1 MKRFLMTDSKNK
13 DLSKRPNMN
22 KQSPVERIKNF
33 NEVAL
38 GLTQEQAVKEAKR
51 CLQCKDPKCIR
62 GCPVEINIPLFIK
75 FIKER
80 EFNRAIEVIKERD
93 NIPAITGR
101 VCPQETQC
109 EDLCILEKLGEPI
122 AIGALER
129 FVSDYEAK
137 TKTQNIS
144 KLKKKKTRKKIA
156 VIGSGPA
163 GLTAA
168 GDLSKL
174 GYKVTIFEALHKS
187 GGVLTYGIPEFRM
200 PKEIVRSE
208 VEYIKRLGVE
218 IKTNII
224 IGKTLTIKDLFNLG
238 YDAIFVGSGAGSPH
252 FLGINGE
259 NLIGVYSSNEFL
271 TRVNLMKAY
280 LFPKY
285 HTPIKIGNKTIVIG
299 GGNVAMDS
307 ARTSLRLGSDV
318 YVIYRRTEKEM
329 PARIEEI
336 NNAKEEGVKLRIL
349 TGPVKILG
357 DEKGRVKALECIKM
371 RLAQPDETGRKRPIV
386 IPGSNFSMDC
396 DTVIIAIGQ
405 APNPLISN
413 STRGLETDDK
423 GYLIVDKNGRT
434 SIKGVWAAGD
444 IVRGSGTVIEAM
456 GRARKA
462 VIDINKYLSQN
473 AKDKKI

>member
-1 MKRFLMTDSKNK
+1 MTDANNK
-13 DLSKRPNMN
+13 GLSKRPNMN
-22 KQSPVERIKNF
+22 KQPPVERIKNF

-38 GLTQEQAVKEAKR
+38 GLTQEQAIKEAER
-51 CLQCKDPKCIR
+51 CLQCKDPKCIE

-80 EFNRAIEVIKERD
+80 RFNQAIEVIKEKD

-109 EDLCILEKLGEPI
+109 EVVCVLKKLGEPI

-129 FVSDYEAK
+129 YVSDYESK
-137 TKTQNIS
+137 IKSQKIS
-144 KLKKKKTRKKIA
+144 KIKKKKIGKKIA

-174 GYKVTIFEALHKS
+174 GYKVTIFEALHEP

-200 PKEIVRSE
+200 PKRIVRSE
-208 VEYIKRLGVE
+208 VEYIKRLGAE
-218 IKTNII
+218 IKKNTI
-224 IGKTLTIKDLFNLG
+224 IGKILTIKELFHLG
-238 YDAIFVGSGAGSPH
+238 YDAIFIGSGAGAPH

-271 TRVNLMKAY
+271 TRTNLMKAY

-285 HTPIKIGNKTIVIG
+285 HTPIKIGKKTIVIG
-299 GGNVAMDS
+299 GGNVAMDA

-318 YVIYRRTEKEM
+318 CVIYRRTEKEM

-336 NNAKEEGVKLRIL
+336 NNAKEEGINIRIL
-349 TGPVKILG
+349 TSPVKILG

-371 RLAQPDETGRKRPIV
+371 RLAQPDETGRRRPIA
-386 IPGSNFSMDC
+386 IPGSNFLMDC

-413 STRGLETDDK
+413 STKGLKTDDK

-444 IVRGSGTVIEAM
+444 IVPGSGTVIEAM

-462 VIDINKYLSQN
+462 AIDIDKHLSQTRPTIKN
-473 AKDKKI
+473 

>member
-1 MKRFLMTDSKNK
+1 MTDTNNK
-13 DLSKRPNMN
+13 GFSKRPSMN
-22 KQSPVERIKNF
+22 KQPPVERIKNF

-38 GLTQEQAVKEAKR
+38 GLTQEQAIKEAER
-51 CLQCKDPKCIR
+51 CLQCKDPKCIE

-80 EFNRAIEVIKERD
+80 RFNQAIEVIKEKD

-109 EDLCILEKLGEPI
+109 EEVCVLKKIGEPI

-129 FVSDYEAK
+129 YVSDYESK
-137 TKTQNIS
+137 TKSQKIL
-144 KLKKKKTRKKIA
+144 KIKKKKIGKKIA

-168 GDLSKL
+168 GDLAKL
-174 GYKVTIFEALHKS
+174 GYKVTIFEALHEP

-200 PKEIVRSE
+200 PKRIVRSE
-208 VEYIKRLGVE
+208 VEYIKRLGAE
-218 IKTNII
+218 IKKNMI
-224 IGKTLTIKDLFNLG
+224 IGKILTIKELFNLG
-238 YDAIFVGSGAGSPH
+238 YDAIFIGSGAGAPH

-271 TRVNLMKAY
+271 TRTNLMKAY

-285 HTPIKIGNKTIVIG
+285 HTPIKIGKKTIVIG
-299 GGNVAMDS
+299 GGNVAMDA
-307 ARTSLRLGSDV
+307 ARTSLRLGSEV
-318 YVIYRRTEKEM
+318 CVIYRRTEKEM

-336 NNAKEEGVKLRIL
+336 NNAKEEGINIRIL
-349 TGPVKILG
+349 TSPVKILG

-371 RLAQPDETGRKRPIV
+371 RLAQPDETGRKKPIA
-386 IPGSNFSMDC
+386 IPGSNFLMDC
-396 DTVIIAIGQ
+396 DIVIIAIGQ

-413 STRGLETDDK
+413 STKGLKTNDK

-444 IVRGSGTVIEAM
+444 IVPGSGTVIEAM

-462 VIDINKYLSQN
+462 AIDIDEYLRYF
-473 AKDKKI
+473 IL

>member
-1 MKRFLMTDSKNK
+1 MTDSKHK
-13 DLSKRPNMN
+13 DLSKRPSMN
-22 KQSPVERIKNF
+22 KQPPVKRVRNF

-38 GLTQEQAVKEAKR
+38 GLTQEQAVKEAER
-51 CLQCKDPKCIR
+51 CLQCKDPKCIK

-80 EFNRAIEVIKERD
+80 KFNQAIEVIKERD

-109 EDLCILEKLGEPI
+109 EIVCILKKLGEPI

-129 FVSDYEAK
+129 YVSDYELK
-137 TKTQNIS
+137 TKIQKIS
-144 KLKKKKTRKKIA
+144 KLKKKEIGKKIA

-174 GYKVTIFEALHKS
+174 GYKVTIFEALHEP

-200 PKEIVRSE
+200 PKGIVRSE

-218 IKTNII
+218 IKTNMI
-224 IGKTLTIKDLFNLG
+224 IGKILTIKDLFNLG
-238 YDAIFVGSGAGSPH
+238 YDAIFIGSGAGSPH

-259 NLIGVYSSNEFL
+259 NLIGVYSANEFL

-285 HTPIKIGNKTIVIG
+285 HTPIKIGKNTIVIG
-299 GGNVAMDS
+299 GGNVAMDA

-318 YVIYRRTEKEM
+318 FVIYRRTEKEM
-329 PARIEEI
+329 PARTEEI
-336 NNAKEEGVKLRIL
+336 YNAKEEGVKLRIL
-349 TGPVKILG
+349 TSPVKIFG
-357 DEKGRVKALECIKM
+357 DEKGRVKSLECIKM
-371 RLAQPDETGRKRPIV
+371 KLGQPDETGRKRPIE

-413 STRGLETDDK
+413 STKGLKTDDK

-444 IVRGSGTVIEAM
+444 IVPDSGTVIEAM

-462 VIDINKYLSQN
+462 VIDINKCLSQTRPTIKN
-473 AKDKKI
+473 

>member
-1 MKRFLMTDSKNK
+1 MTDLKHK
-13 DLSKRPNMN
+13 DLSKRPSMN
-22 KQSPVERIKNF
+22 KQPPVKRVRNF

-38 GLTQEQAVKEAKR
+38 GLTQEQAVKEAER
-51 CLQCKDPKCIR
+51 CLQCKDPKCIK

-80 EFNRAIEVIKERD
+80 KFNQAIEVIKERD

-109 EDLCILEKLGEPI
+109 EIVCILEKLGEPI

-129 FVSDYEAK
+129 YVSDYELK
-137 TKTQNIS
+137 PKFQKIS
-144 KLKKKKTRKKIA
+144 KLKKKEIGKKIA

-174 GYKVTIFEALHKS
+174 GYKVTIFEALHEP

-218 IKTNII
+218 IKTNMI
-224 IGKTLTIKDLFNLG
+224 IGKILTIKDLFNLG
-238 YDAIFVGSGAGSPH
+238 YDAIFIGSGAGSPH

-259 NLIGVYSSNEFL
+259 NLIGVYSANEFL

-285 HTPIKIGNKTIVIG
+285 HTPIKIGKKTIVIG
-299 GGNVAMDS
+299 GGNVAMDA

-318 YVIYRRTEKEM
+318 FVIYRRTEKEM
-329 PARIEEI
+329 PARTEEI
-336 NNAKEEGVKLRIL
+336 YNAKEEGVKLRIL
-349 TGPVKILG
+349 TSPVKIFG
-357 DEKGRVKALECIKM
+357 DEKGRVKSLECIKM
-371 RLAQPDETGRKRPIV
+371 KLGQPDETGRKRPIE

-413 STRGLETDDK
+413 STKGLKTDDK

-444 IVRGSGTVIEAM
+444 IVPDSGTVIEAM

-462 VIDINKYLSQN
+462 VIDINKYLL
-473 AKDKKI
+473 